1 MGTERSANERRWE
14 WEWPVFQWEKIS
26 RICQPPDRYLFTV
39 ALFRHNW
46 YNILKDD
53 CRNIFVWFSKY
64 YECFQNFYFSTIDVQ
79 FSVEPFLCWS
89 TVECLYIH
97 FIVLLCVLGNGMG
110 TGIPWE
116 LERMEIDCMRLG
128 GSGSV
133 KLRCVKFYFRSSLF
147 RTTIAA
153 DRPIRRR
160 NISHPTLG
168 GTDRAWMFLKPSE
181 WSG

>member
-1 MGTERSANERRWE
+1 
-14 WEWPVFQWEKIS
+14 
-26 RICQPPDRYLFTV
+26 
-39 ALFRHNW
+39 
-46 YNILKDD
+46 
-53 CRNIFVWFSKY
+53 
-64 YECFQNFYFSTIDVQ
+64 
-79 FSVEPFLCWS
+79 VEPFLCCS

-128 GSGSV
+128 GNGSV

-153 DRPIRRR
+153 DRPIRRG

-168 GTDRAWMFLKPSE
+168 GTDRA
-181 WSG
+181 